1 MKGSFVIGK
10 IKGIEIEI
18 NLSWLIIFGLIT
30 FMMATNFFPQN
41 YPDISP
47 IIGWVLGS
55 IMAIL
60 MLLSI
65 LLHELSHSIVS
76 INQGIEVK
84 KITLFIFGGIALLDK
99 DPDYPI
105 QELKIALA
113 GPAMSLLLFLIF
125 TFIYNFLG
133 YLGVESYLIAPLIY
147 VSSVNLII
155 VLFNMVPAFPL
166 DGGRVLRALIWH
178 FQGSLQKATK
188 VTSSMG
194 NIFGYLLIFLG
205 LYIVFNGNVLN
216 GIWFVFIGWFIKQ
229 LSESSYQNTI
239 MTDLFTKIKVS
250 TFMSKNVISVG
261 AHLSIEALV
270 ENYFYKY
277 KYTSFPVIE
286 TDRVIGIVTVEN
298 IKTLNRDEWDR
309 TIVRN
314 IITPINN
321 DLIVYPEDNVSSAIK
336 KIFQNGIGRVLVM
349 DGETLT
355 GIVSRTDILNY
366 IRIHSQLE
374 E

>member
-84 KITLFIFGGIALLDK
+84 KITLFIFGGIAQLDK
-99 DPDYPI
+99 EPDNPI

-314 IITPINN
+314 IITPISN

>member
-84 KITLFIFGGIALLDK
+84 KITLFIFGGIAQLDK
-99 DPDYPI
+99 EPDNPI

>member
-84 KITLFIFGGIALLDK
+84 KITLFIFGGIAQLDK
-99 DPDYPI
+99 EPDNPI

-239 MTDLFTKIKVS
+239 MTDMFTKIKVS

>member
-18 NLSWLIIFGLIT
+18 NLSWLVIFGLIT

-41 YPDISP
+41 YPELSSIM
-47 IIGWVLGS
+47 GWILGS
-55 IMAIL
+55 IIAVL

-76 INQGIEVK
+76 IKQGIDVK
-84 KITLFIFGGIALLDK
+84 KITLFIFGGIAQMDK
-99 DPDYPI
+99 EPDNPI

-113 GPAMSLLLFLIF
+113 GPAMSLLLFVIFTLIF
-125 TFIYNFLG
+125 NLLT
-133 YLGVESYLIAPLIY
+133 YLRVESYIIAPLIY

-178 FQGSLQKATK
+178 FQGSLLKATRI
-188 VTSSMG
+188 TSSLG
-194 NIFGYLLIFLG
+194 KIFGYLLVFLG
-205 LYIVFNGNVLN
+205 LYVVFMGNALN

-229 LSESSYQNTI
+229 LSESSYQNTV

-261 AHLSIEALV
+261 SHISIEALV
-270 ENYFYKY
+270 ENYFYKF
-277 KYTSFPVIE
+277 KYTSFPVI
-286 TDRVIGIVTVEN
+286 DSDKVIGMVTVEN
-298 IKTLNRDEWDR
+298 IKTLNREEWNR
-309 TIVRN
+309 TIIRN
-314 IITPINN
+314 LITPISD
-321 DLIVYPEDNVSSAIK
+321 DLIVHPQNNVSVAIK

-349 DGETLT
+349 DGEAII

>member
-1 MKGSFVIGK
+1 MKGSFVIGR

-30 FMMATNFFPQN
+30 FTMATNYFPQN
-41 YPDISP
+41 YPDLNP
-47 IIGWVLGS
+47 VTGWILGS
-55 IMAIL
+55 MMAIL

-76 INQGIEVK
+76 INQGIGVK
-84 KITLFIFGGIALLDK
+84 KITLFIFGGIAQMDK
-99 DPDYPI
+99 EPDNPI

-113 GPAMSLLLFLIF
+113 GPAMSLLLFIFF
-125 TFIYNFLG
+125 TFIYNLLN
-133 YLGVESYLIAPLIY
+133 YLDVESYLIAPLIY

-178 FQGSLQKATK
+178 YQGSLQKATK
-188 VTSSMG
+188 ITSSLG
-194 NIFGYLLIFLG
+194 NAFGYFLVFMG
-205 LYIVFNGNVLN
+205 LYITFTGNVIN

-229 LSESSYQNTI
+229 LSESSYQNTV

-261 AHLSIEALV
+261 SHISIEALV
-270 ENYFYKY
+270 ENYFYKH
-277 KYTSFPVIE
+277 KFTSFPV
-286 TDRVIGIVTVEN
+286 TNFDQVIGMVTVEN

-314 IITPINN
+314 IITPIND
-321 DLIVYPEDNVSSAIK
+321 DLVVHPENNVSVAIK

-349 DGETLT
+349 DGEVLV